1 MLDFMSV
8 TEAVVEA
15 RTYMV
20 VLLSAFLLCR
30 MSSERPGPR
39 PRKIYLD
46 WLLWVVQR
54 GAHKTTGSNPFLNS
68 FVAIIW
74 PILELSSNLRVYHWV
89 WHGLQDHD
97 LEKCIWICC
106 FVLWSSGSTQYKWV
120 EILIDR
126 VFLFHSPER
135 IRKSSRH
142 YFSCWH
148 GNVRQTEPFH
158 GNYQMTATWQ
168 LPWKWFVCLTRG
180 FDRVL
185 QITIIHKS
193 GRARGPDFAKKE
205 HK

>member
-68 FVAIIW
+68 FVAIIC
-74 PILELSSNLRVYHWV
+74 PILESQTWWCTIEFGMVLLSAFLLCRTVTSKNIS
-89 WHGLQDHD
+89 GLAA
-97 LEKCIWICC
+97 LGCAA
-106 FVLWSSGSTQYKWV
+106 GSTQNNGFKSFLKFLCGNYLPNSWV
-120 EILIDR
+120 EFKLEGVPLSLAWFAGPRPGKMHLDWLLWVVQHGREHTKQRVQIL
-126 VFLFHSPER
+126 S
-135 IRKSSRH
+135 
-142 YFSCWH
+142 
-148 GNVRQTEPFH
+148 
-158 GNYQMTATWQ
+158 
-168 LPWKWFVCLTRG
+168 
-180 FDRVL
+180 
-185 QITIIHKS
+185 
-193 GRARGPDFAKKE
+193 
-205 HK
+205 